1 MHITPDNA
9 AQDHRES
16 IADYQGM
23 SEFFFALAGIQFNPE
38 RLPSIAL
45 EQIIARFDQQITP
58 RIKWVTVDADGEIFG
73 WGERPEAGELFDMF
87 HRGDLDTDGPKFIS
101 KLLPAMIDHLR
112 LATHWRDYIV
122 EVNQ

>member
-38 RLPSIAL
+38 RMPSIAL
-45 EQIIARFDQQITP
+45 EQIVARFDRQITP
-58 RIKWVTVDADGEIFG
+58 DIKWVTVDADGEIFG
-73 WGERPEAGELFDMF
+73 WEYRPEAGELFDMF
-87 HRGDLDTDGPKFIS
+87 HGGCSIS
-101 KLLPAMIDHLR
+101 RWPVRIGYLSQAMIDHLR
-112 LATHWRDYIV
+112 LATNWRDYIV